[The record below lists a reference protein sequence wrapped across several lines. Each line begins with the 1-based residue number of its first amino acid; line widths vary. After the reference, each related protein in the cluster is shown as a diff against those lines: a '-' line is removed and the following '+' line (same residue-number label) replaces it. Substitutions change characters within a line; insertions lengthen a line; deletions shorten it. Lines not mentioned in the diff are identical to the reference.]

1 MAEKK
6 YVEKE
11 AMLEYIDQNI
21 PRMIP
26 DKDGKHP
33 IPIEVVR
40 NFIAIFDTADVV
52 PVVRCKDC
60 KFYEEA
66 HYEDEGETPRIKHVC
81 RLLTRTMQ
89 IDDYCS
95 YGEKVRE

>member
-1 MAEKK
+1 MVEKK

-33 IPIEVVR
+33 IPIETVR

-52 PVVRCKDC
+52 EIVRCKDC
-60 KFYEEA
+60 KWRGSEECAMFYRC
-66 HYEDEGETPRIKHVC
+66 DCGEQNTWE
-81 RLLTRTMQ
+81 T
-89 IDDYCS
+89 DNDYCS
-95 YGEKVRE
+95 YGEKG

>member
-1 MAEKK
+1 MIMAEKK

-33 IPIEVVR
+33 IPIETVR

-60 KFYEEA
+60 
-66 HYEDEGETPRIKHVC
+66 R
-81 RLLTRTMQ
+81 
-89 IDDYCS
+89 YCS
-95 YGEKVRE
+95 SYYDSERYCDMFDFEPPSNEFYCRDGEGKDDE